1 MLIEKPHLWS
11 PDSPYLYTAETSL
24 IRNGVKCDCYATRFG
39 VRKIE
44 YVPEKGFFLNGQR
57 TMFKG
62 VCNHHDLGPLGAAV
76 NRSALKHQLSLLKD
90 MDEVKRRALSRD
102 LTNVVRQI
110 KEMHEEDE
118 EQDVSIGIDRVL
130 GLYKIS
136 NSRRWYDKVSI
147 LSYALKTMSTLP
159 REDFYNIMEGITTSL
174 SA

>member
-1 MLIEKPHLWS
+1 MNRRWY
-11 PDSPYLYTAETSL
+11 DSNEYTQ
-24 IRNGVKCDCYATRFG
+24 K
-39 VRKIE
+39 
-44 YVPEKGFFLNGQR
+44 
-57 TMFKG
+57 
-62 VCNHHDLGPLGAAV
+62 
-76 NRSALKHQLSLLKD
+76 ALTLLKD
-90 MDEVKRRALSRD
+90 MDENRRRALSHD
-102 LTNVVRQI
+102 LTTVVKQI

-159 REDFYNIMEGITTSL
+159 KEDFYNIMEGLTTSL